1 MATTDDLIIAIRADM
16 GQLQNQLNAVNAQL
30 LRTQQQGNS
39 AGDAIKGMAVQF
51 LSLGAAIEGLKKLVD
66 VNREFGILKAG
77 LETATG
83 SAQGANE
90 AFGAL
95 QQFAQQTP
103 YDLAQSVSAFT
114 QLVNLGLTPS
124 ERALK
129 SYGDTSAALGKDL
142 KQMVEAVA
150 DAATGEFERL
160 KEFGIKSKNQGD
172 TIAFT
177 FKGTKEVVKNNAADI
192 ENYLIR
198 LGEIN
203 FNGAMEKRMAS
214 LDGAISNLS
223 DAFDGFFYNIGESG
237 ATDALNSGLRK
248 LGDGLVEINNYIK
261 NISVVD
267 FKDGIS
273 ALGDAIE
280 LVAGYKITKFVASL
294 ALTAQETV
302 VAMAAQ
308 SALRI
313 ETLAVA
319 EADAAAAGIAV
330 RRSIAEKEL
339 ALDELNRARASSATA
354 LATQQAAIADAERA
368 NMEAV
373 LAAGTQNSVA
383 ADLAKTIA
391 ADRVAAAQVAVSVTA
406 AEEAAAVRLATT
418 ASAINTEA
426 VIAQTAAQTALAVAT
441 TEASVAART
450 AGTVLTGL
458 GGPLGA
464 IVTVLGLGATAWLV
478 FGDHSETAAEKA
490 EAATKRIKDSLIG
503 VPDDMQLQ
511 TDALIEVNNK
521 IKDYNELTSD
531 IAPNSARMATVNKRR
546 AELQAE
552 KAQIEENINNLKL
565 GKILSEIQQEDALGK
580 FKVSGSDSSSGADPK
595 EAEKAKKAAEQSA
608 KQFAQLKEQAQR
620 ELNAILEKNMSEDQ
634 LDKKHYKEQAESLK
648 AHLQDGT
655 LTKTEY
661 LSGIIALNEQADKKT
676 TELMIAQHETE
687 KAINDKNAE
696 EDFAQHA
703 ARLEQLGIL
712 MDGVRQGGMTELEI
726 MDEQHAQKMQKMADF
741 HAADAA
747 EQAIIDQ
754 LKLEAEA
761 QYQAKR
767 LDLILGTGNKIQTM
781 QRAFEK
787 GNLQGA
793 LSFFAADFG
802 GMSQHSRKMF
812 ELTKAARLAV
822 ALIDVPST
830 IIAAAKHGAEI
841 GGWPLG
847 LAMGA
852 AAAASQLANLRAIQ
866 SASFGGGGGGS
877 SGGSGGGVSAPTAQS
892 APQEQAP
899 LQQRFVNIG
908 LSGSDNTMYTKDA
921 VRELIKR
928 LNEEVKDGAVLRV
941 N

>member
-83 SAQGANE
+83 SAQGAND
-90 AFGAL
+90 AFLAL
-95 QQFAQQTP
+95 QDFAKTTP
-103 YDLAQSVSAFT
+103 YDLAQATSAFT

-177 FKGTKEVVKNNAADI
+177 FKGTTETVKNNAAAI
-192 ENYLIR
+192 EEYLIK
-198 LGEIN
+198 LGEVN
-203 FNGAMEKRMAS
+203 FDGAMKKRMDS
-214 LDGAISNLS
+214 LDGAISNLGDAW
-223 DAFDGFFYNIGESG
+223 DAFFYQVGQAG
-237 ATDALNSGLRK
+237 GTDVL
-248 LGDGLVEINNYIK
+248 
-261 NISVVD
+261 
-267 FKDGIS
+267 KD
-273 ALGDAIE
+273 AFVAVGDAITEVNTMLSSGEMQGYIEAIGISFSGWTDDVQAATEAMTQIIEQWGGDNQDAIGE
-280 LVAGYKITKFVASL
+280 LTEFFKNAFLELPQNIKAFVQLASIEFAALVVDVEIYGRKIANFLNPMSPTYNLQQNLDASVKAYQESVESILAERDKVTKQASERKDK
-294 ALTAQETV
+294 AQND
-302 VAMAAQ
+302 
-308 SALRI
+308 R
-313 ETLAVA
+313 
-319 EADAAAAGIAV
+319 
-330 RRSIAEKEL
+330 
-339 ALDELNRARASSATA
+339 ALDNLLGDWNKEYNTGDRLEGFGGKKKDTKEGES
-354 LATQQAAIADAERA
+354 DK
-368 NMEAV
+368 
-373 LAAGTQNSVA
+373 
-383 ADLAKTIA
+383 DKKAK
-391 ADRVAAAQVAVSVTA
+391 
-406 AEEAAAVRLATT
+406 
-418 ASAINTEA
+418 
-426 VIAQTAAQTALAVAT
+426 
-441 TEASVAART
+441 
-450 AGTVLTGL
+450 
-458 GGPLGA
+458 
-464 IVTVLGLGATAWLV
+464 
-478 FGDHSETAAEKA
+478 EKA
-490 EAATKRIKDSLIG
+490 
-503 VPDDMQLQ
+503 
-511 TDALIEVNNK
+511 
-521 IKDYNELTSD
+521 
-531 IAPNSARMATVNKRR
+531 
-546 AELQAE
+546 
-552 KAQIEENINNLKL
+552 
-565 GKILSEIQQEDALGK
+565 
-580 FKVSGSDSSSGADPK
+580 
-595 EAEKAKKAAEQSA
+595 A
-608 KQFAQLKEQAQR
+608 KQFEQLKEQAQR
-620 ELNAILEKNMSEDQ
+620 ELNVILEKNMSEDQ

-712 MDGVRQGGMTELEI
+712 MDGVRQGGMTELEL
-726 MDEQHAQKMQKMADF
+726 MDDQHKQKMQKLTDIA
-741 HAADAA
+741 AA
-747 EQAIIDQ
+747 EKDLQDVINGI
-754 LKLEAEA
+754 KIEAEA

-812 ELTKAARLAV
+812 ELTKAARLAE
-822 ALIDVPST
+822 AAINIPST
-830 IIAAAKHGAEI
+830 VMAAAKHGSEI

-866 SASFGGGGGGS
+866 SASFGGGGG
-877 SGGSGGGVSAPTAQS
+877 SGGSAGGGVSAPTAQGQ
-892 APQEQAP
+892 QEQAP

-908 LSGSDNTMYTKDA
+908 LSGSDNTMYTKDS